1 MPPLQMN
8 NTVFFPGFSVVDLSG
23 YTPIKVF
30 NPGNT
35 SFVLLTLPEGLLI
48 PGSKYRF
55 RLTVNDGS
63 EEGVASMDVE
73 VRTGPT
79 SGSFSVEPTTVQA
92 LDTVTM
98 SGE

>member
-1 MPPLQMN
+1 MFLP
-8 NTVFFPGFSVVDLSG
+8 FPGFAVVDLSS
-23 YTPIKVF
+23 YTPISVF

-35 SFVLLTLPEGLLI
+35 SFVLLTLPEGLLT

-55 RLTVNDGS
+55 KLKVNDGS
-63 EEGVASMDVE
+63 QEGVASMDVE

-79 SGSFSVEPTTVQA
+79 SGSFSAQPTTVQA